1 MPAGECTLGKTFG
14 VAVAIRIVRVLSIHI
29 KNEERLSDMAKN
41 TWVTRHD
48 DGWAVKKEGAE
59 RASSIHRTQAAAIKA
74 ATPKAR
80 NTGGDVIIQG
90 RDGKIRDRDSYGN
103 DPCPPKDTKH

>member
-1 MPAGECTLGKTFG
+1 
-14 VAVAIRIVRVLSIHI
+14 
-29 KNEERLSDMAKN
+29 MAKN